1 MRQSYGGNSES
12 IWIHVAGKY
21 THTADIARH
30 DSDIEVYCQSKAV
43 DEEQAIGYVSVKLVD
58 RIVDIMK
65 VFLATLF
72 LGGAIIGLY
81 FVKSNKIRLG
91 IIPPLV
97 GLFALCLTFSTTA
110 TKGEIYGVSAAY
122 VPEL

>member
-1 MRQSYGGNSES
+1 VNDQ
-12 IWIHVAGKY
+12 I
-21 THTADIARH
+21 
-30 DSDIEVYCQSKAV
+30 KAV

-58 RIVDIMK
+58 RIVDITK
-65 VFLATLF
+65 VILATSF
-72 LGGAIIGLY
+72 LGGAIIGDY

-97 GLFALCLTFSTTA
+97 GLFAVCLTFATTA

-122 VPEL
+122 VPKR